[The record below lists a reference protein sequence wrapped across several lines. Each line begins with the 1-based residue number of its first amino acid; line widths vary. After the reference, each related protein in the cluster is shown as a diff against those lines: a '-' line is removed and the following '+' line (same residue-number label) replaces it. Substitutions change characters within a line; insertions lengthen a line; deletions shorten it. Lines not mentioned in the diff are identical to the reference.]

1 MFGEPIYEVQN
12 LVHRETKYT
21 VEELDDEIHRI
32 IRNAKESGKYVD
44 QISES
49 QKTRRVV
56 KEAYNSD
63 LSRELQDVITARQSQ
78 TDPEVIKQLDAV
90 INMMKEKLKAPA
102 QQIVK
107 PQTPVQESIRDRI
120 RKRLAKK

>member
-1 MFGEPIYEVQN
+1 
-12 LVHRETKYT
+12 
-21 VEELDDEIHRI
+21 
-32 IRNAKESGKYVD
+32 
-44 QISES
+44 
-49 QKTRRVV
+49 V